1 MDSKKNI
8 LIVDDSA
15 MIIDRLELMLKG
27 LENVQSVARAGTY
40 SDALSI
46 INQNLPDVAI
56 LDINLPDK
64 SGIELLR
71 HIRREHDSVIVI
83 MLTNQ
88 GDEYYRNLCTLWG
101 AQHFLDKS
109 TEFEKVPM
117 IISTLN

>member
-15 MIIDRLELMLKG
+15 IIIDRLELMLKG
-27 LENVQSVARAGTY
+27 LENVQSVTHAGTY
-40 SDALSI
+40 SDALSMI
-46 INQNLPDVAI
+46 SQHLPDIAI

-71 HIRREHDSVIVI
+71 LIKKEYASVMVI

-88 GDEYYRNLCTLWG
+88 GDEYYKNLCKLWG
-101 AQHFLDKS
+101 AHHFLDKS

-117 IISTLN
+117 IISSIN